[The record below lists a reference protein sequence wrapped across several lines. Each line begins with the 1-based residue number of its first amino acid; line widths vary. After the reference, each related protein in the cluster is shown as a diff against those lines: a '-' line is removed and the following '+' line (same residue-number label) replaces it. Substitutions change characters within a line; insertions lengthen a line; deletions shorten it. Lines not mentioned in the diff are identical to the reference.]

1 MEENPS
7 WWGFDLETG
16 RMQTSSS
23 SVRLEVEGPSS
34 TESHSKSLTGAV
46 SLDVRR
52 ILGLRM
58 PVSVTLA
65 EREMP
70 LRAVLEI
77 TVGTIIEFDVPVDA
91 ELSLSVA
98 NRAIGKGYAV
108 KSGENF
114 GLRVTLIGSVH
125 QRIDAMGGRDAIS
138 LLARG

>member
-1 MEENPS
+1 MFPFRYGVGSES
-7 WWGFDLETG
+7 SC
-16 RMQTSSS
+16 MQASSPPLRS
-23 SVRLEVEGPSS
+23 KMQGLSS
-34 TESHSKSLTGAV
+34 TKSHPTNPLGAESP
-46 SLDVRR
+46 DVRR

-58 PVSVTLA
+58 PISVTLA

-77 TVGTIIEFDVPVDA
+77 TMGTIIEFDVPVDA

-114 GLRVTLIGSVH
+114 GLRVTRIGSIH
-125 QRIDAMGGRDAIS
+125 ERIDAMGGRHAAS
-138 LLARG
+138 PLARG